1 MASQLTVDNIVG
13 ATTSDEIHI
22 PGHVVQVLQDVRTT
36 TYTQTAP
43 GSLTYDTV
51 QSVTITPIS
60 NTSKILLRVNY
71 GFGDSS
77 AAGSGLVTRFQ
88 RGTTTIADYNVFWA
102 SSNNGTGPHYDSA
115 SHEFLDSPATA
126 SAITYNFQVA
136 SQSGG
141 DTIYYNST
149 FSNHSNMIA
158 TLTAMEIAQ

>member
-13 ATTSDEIHI
+13 VTASDEIHI
-22 PGHVVQVLQDVRTT
+22 PGHVVQVVQDVRTT

-43 GSLTYDTV
+43 SSLTYDTV

-71 GFGDSS
+71 GWGDSN
-77 AAGSGLVTRFQ
+77 AAGGGFVTRFQ
-88 RGTTTIADYNVFWA
+88 RGSTTIADYNVFWA
-102 SSNNGTGPHYDSA
+102 SSANGTGNHYSTS

-136 SQSGG
+136 SQSGS
-141 DTIYYNST
+141 DTIYYNAT
-149 FSNHSNMIA
+149 YTDHPNMIA